1 MLKSRK
7 ELLVGIAGAVLVEF
21 GWWKITKMELLLLNF
36 EKEGD
41 FEIVFER
48 YKVLLNLHI
57 E

>member
-1 MLKSRK
+1 M
-7 ELLVGIAGAVLVEF
+7 LVGIAGALLEEF

-36 EKEGD
+36 DKGGD

-48 YKVLLNLHI
+48 YKVSLNLHI

>member
-1 MLKSRK
+1 M
-7 ELLVGIAGAVLVEF
+7 VGIAGALLEEF

-48 YKVLLNLHI
+48 CKVLLNLHI